1 MDYRH
6 FRNIIFDLGGVLVRL
21 DFEAAR
27 KAFARLGMGNALAT
41 DMPEDIAQLFERLG
55 RGLCSTHDFCEQ
67 LRNFTGSSATDAD
80 IEAAADTMLRELPDR
95 KKARLLALKAQGHHL
110 FLLSNTFDMHWDYCV
125 KHLFNYQGYSV
136 DDYFDQVFL
145 SQRMHLQKPDAEI
158 FRQALA
164 QAGLQAADTLFIDD
178 LESNCQAAERL
189 GITTFR
195 NKDFDDWL
203 ALDL

>member
-6 FRNIIFDLGGVLVRL
+6 FSNIIFDLGGVLVRL

-55 RGLCSTHDFCEQ
+55 RGLCSAHDFCEQ
-67 LRNFTGSSATDAD
+67 LGNFTGSSATDAD
-80 IEAAADTMLRELPDR
+80 IEAAPDTMLRELPDR

-178 LESNCQAAERL
+178 LEANCQAAERL